1 MERFME
7 LHIYQVSKEK
17 ENTKYNILGRLT
29 YETDWYHVY
38 TMSDRCHNDVEIIL
52 DRRSVYITTQIW
64 VFIFISDVNLSISK
78 VIRYVSHRF
87 SITISFFSMDNN

>member
-38 TMSDRCHNDVEIIL
+38 TMSDRCHNDVEITL
-52 DRRSVYITTQIW
+52 DSLSVYITTQIW
-64 VFIFISDVNLSISK
+64 ALISISDINYRSQKWYAMYRIVFL
-78 VIRYVSHRF
+78 
-87 SITISFFSMDNN
+87 